1 MIEILTDNHYDKML
15 DLFEGARKNIK
26 IISPFISK
34 SIAEKLCESVRSRS
48 IKCTFITRFY
58 MEDMLNKAN
67 SIEAI
72 ELMMN
77 SGIEVLAVKGLH
89 TKLYL
94 FDEAGIIGSANFTAG
109 GFKSNIELSLFFQ
122 DEVEILSDLHM
133 YYDEMYNKIIQ
144 AGNGVVTK
152 EIISDAKE
160 RYFKA
165 FDSKKNKGKN
175 LNSYMFGVSLDK
187 KTQFSDI
194 DEIVKEIELCSTEAD
209 IVNDMFKISE
219 KSEQIKCDHTIW
231 LKFDGTGYERLNA
244 HEGFPM
250 IESVINGKKKYVS
263 NYPFKVG
270 SIKEKDEIYFAALTT
285 DTKGK
290 NQPVIVGRGWLRAF
304 EEKNKADEIM
314 LNKYSWMDEY
324 PWYCVIDSC
333 EIIDSEVCNG
343 IPMNVI
349 WDELGSDTYISSFG
363 KNEKI
368 AHVAIKHHQK
378 AHIRLTGNAKEFID
392 NKLEHLFKKYGSLKY
407 ESN

>member
-1 MIEILTDNHYDKML
+1 MVIVFSQFNYTKTRWLRAIFMPVIIEFSRYIGTYLSAK
-15 DLFEGARKNIK
+15 FE
-26 IISPFISK
+26 
-34 SIAEKLCESVRSRS
+34 
-48 IKCTFITRFY
+48 
-58 MEDMLNKAN
+58 LNKAN

-144 AGNGVVTK
+144 AGNGVITK

-219 KSEQIKCDHTIW
+219 KSEQIKCPT
-231 LKFDGTGYERLNA
+231 A
-244 HEGFPM
+244 HCGRCEKHFVVGAFTFPT
-250 IESVINGKKKYVS
+250 VR
-263 NYPFKVG
+263 F
-270 SIKEKDEIYFAALTT
+270 
-285 DTKGK
+285 
-290 NQPVIVGRGWLRAF
+290 GR
-304 EEKNKADEIM
+304 
-314 LNKYSWMDEY
+314 
-324 PWYCVIDSC
+324 
-333 EIIDSEVCNG
+333 
-343 IPMNVI
+343 
-349 WDELGSDTYISSFG
+349 
-363 KNEKI
+363 
-368 AHVAIKHHQK
+368 
-378 AHIRLTGNAKEFID
+378 
-392 NKLEHLFKKYGSLKY
+392 
-407 ESN
+407 